1 MRGAI
6 RLALVF
12 VALGFCVVNAV
23 DSGDLAVD
31 SSDSAVDS
39 KVEDSLDSGD
49 SMIDSQRESSAIHTA
64 KSSQSSKS
72 TAKINDSKVPLS
84 YYRRNGFLG
93 RIGISADYLYHKA
106 GGTTLD
112 GVIMSVNGALGWNW
126 RDYAKLEVGAILGAG
141 PLDIKGAYPIGAEQ
155 IGTQPLSRFDFSGGI
170 ALNFG
175 FELKGG
181 YNISSAFKAWD
192 NALFING
199 GVEVAILSHW
209 TTYVPYSTLLGFMN
223 LFVEVEGR
231 SALSQKWTI
240 DYFVRGFGGASVV
253 TIGGEDLQTSESE
266 IASSAR
272 LWGLKVGIGGSYK
285 IGDRAFVFVRL
296 VSAYY
301 NSGAGQS
308 RRISIKP
315 NATLNGLN
323 AGAEANFKY
332 PKSHSVYG
340 GVQFGVGM

>member
-1 MRGAI
+1 MIQMKFLGAI
-6 RLALVF
+6 CKIFIMLM
-12 VALGFCVVNAV
+12 LGFGVVNAV
-23 DSGDLAVD
+23 DSSDFSID
-31 SSDSAVDS
+31 SS
-39 KVEDSLDSGD
+39 
-49 SMIDSQRESSAIHTA
+49 DSQRESNAIRTA
-64 KSSQSSKS
+64 QIPTSS
-72 TAKINDSKVPLS
+72 AKINDSKVPLS
-84 YYRRNGFLG
+84 YYRKNGFIG
-93 RIGISADYLYHKA
+93 RIGIGADYLYHKA
-106 GGTTLD
+106 GDTTLG
-112 GVIMSVNGALGWNW
+112 GVVMSLNGALGWNW
-126 RDYAKLEVGAILGAG
+126 RDYAKLEFGASLGAG

-155 IGTQPLSRFDFSGGI
+155 IGAQPLSRFDFSGGI

-175 FELKGG
+175 FDLKGG

-192 NALFING
+192 NALYING
-199 GVEVAILSHW
+199 GFEVAILSHW
-209 TTYVPYSTLLGFMN
+209 TTYVPYSAVLGFLN

-231 SALSQKWTI
+231 SALSQKWAI

-253 TIGGEDLQTSESE
+253 NIGGEDLQTSEADMLSE
-266 IASSAR
+266 AR

-308 RRISIKP
+308 KRISIKP

>member
-1 MRGAI
+1 MMQMKNLGAI
-6 RLALVF
+6 CKIFIMLM
-12 VALGFCVVNAV
+12 LGFGVVN
-23 DSGDLAVD
+23 AVD

-39 KVEDSLDSGD
+39 S
-49 SMIDSQRESSAIHTA
+49 DSQRESSEIHIAQIPT
-64 KSSQSSKS
+64 S

-84 YYRRNGFLG
+84 SYRKNGFIG
-93 RIGISADYLYHKA
+93 RIGIGADYLYHKA
-106 GGTTLD
+106 GDTTLG
-112 GVIMSVNGALGWNW
+112 GVVMSLNGALGWNW
-126 RDYAKLEVGAILGAG
+126 RDYAKLEFGATLGVG

-155 IGTQPLSRFDFSGGI
+155 IGAQPLSRFDFSGGI

-175 FELKGG
+175 FDLKGG

-192 NALFING
+192 NALYING
-199 GVEVAILSHW
+199 GFEVAILSHW
-209 TTYVPYSTLLGFMN
+209 TTYVPYSAVLGFLN

-231 SALSQKWTI
+231 SALSQKWAI

-253 TIGGEDLQTSESE
+253 NIGGEDLQTSESDMLSE
-266 IASSAR
+266 AR

-308 RRISIKP
+308 KRISIKP

>member
-1 MRGAI
+1 MWGGYGAI
-6 RLALVF
+6 RKIFIMLM
-12 VALGFCVVNAV
+12 LGFGAVNAV
-23 DSGDLAVD
+23 DSSDLAMD
-31 SSDSAVDS
+31 LSNSAVVS
-39 KVEDSLDSGD
+39 KMADSLDFGD
-49 SMIDSQRESSAIHTA
+49 SMIVSQRESNAIHTA
-64 KSSQSSKS
+64 QSTKS
-72 TAKINDSKVPLS
+72 TAKINDSKVQLS

-106 GGTTLD
+106 DSELS

-126 RDYAKLEVGAILGAG
+126 RDYAKLEVGTSLGAG

-155 IGTQPLSRFDFSGGI
+155 IGAQPLSRFDFSGGI

-181 YNISSAFKAWD
+181 YNISSAFKAWG
-192 NALFING
+192 NALYING

-209 TTYVPYSTLLGFMN
+209 TTYVPYSAVLGFMD

-231 SALSQKWTI
+231 SALSQKWAI

-266 IASSAR
+266 IASNAR

-285 IGDRAFVFVRL
+285 IGDKAFMFVRL

-308 RRISIKP
+308 KRISIKP

-340 GVQFGVGM
+340 GVQFGIGM

>member
-1 MRGAI
+1 MILLMKMRGAI
-6 RLALVF
+6 RFILAL
-12 VALGFCVVNAV
+12 ALGICALNAEN
-23 DSGDLAVD
+23 LAVD
-31 SSDSAVDS
+31 SSDFSIDS
-39 KVEDSLDSGD
+39 S
-49 SMIDSQRESSAIHTA
+49 DSQRESNAFHTAQIHT
-64 KSSQSSKS
+64 S

-84 YYRRNGFLG
+84 SYRKNGFIG
-93 RIGISADYLYHKA
+93 RIGIGADYLYHKA
-106 GGTTLD
+106 GDTTLG
-112 GVIMSVNGALGWNW
+112 GVVMSLNGALGWNW
-126 RDYAKLEVGAILGAG
+126 RDYAKLEFGASLGAG

-175 FELKGG
+175 FDLKGG

-192 NALFING
+192 NALYING
-199 GVEVAILSHW
+199 GFEVAILSHW
-209 TTYVPYSTLLGFMN
+209 TTYVPYSAVLGFLN

-231 SALSQKWTI
+231 SALSQKWAI

-253 TIGGEDLQTSESE
+253 NIGGEDLQTSEADMLSE
-266 IASSAR
+266 AR

-308 RRISIKP
+308 KHISIKP

>member
-6 RLALVF
+6 RFILAL
-12 VALGFCVVNAV
+12 ALGICALNAEN
-23 DSGDLAVD
+23 LAVD
-31 SSDSAVDS
+31 SSDSAIDS
-39 KVEDSLDSGD
+39 S
-49 SMIDSQRESSAIHTA
+49 DSQRESSVIRTAQSHT
-64 KSSQSSKS
+64 S

-84 YYRRNGFLG
+84 SYRKNGFIG
-93 RIGISADYLYHKA
+93 RIGIGADYLYHKA
-106 GGTTLD
+106 GDTTLE
-112 GVIMSVNGALGWNW
+112 GVVMSLNGALGWNW
-126 RDYAKLEVGAILGAG
+126 RDYAKLEFGASLGAG

-155 IGTQPLSRFDFSGGI
+155 IGAQPLSRFDFSGGI

-175 FELKGG
+175 FDLKGG

-192 NALFING
+192 NALYING
-199 GVEVAILSHW
+199 GFEVAILSHW
-209 TTYVPYSTLLGFMN
+209 TTYVPYSAVLGFLN

-231 SALSQKWTI
+231 SALSQKWAI

-253 TIGGEDLQTSESE
+253 NIGGEDLQTSEADMLSE
-266 IASSAR
+266 AR

-308 RRISIKP
+308 KRISIKP

>member
-1 MRGAI
+1 M
-6 RLALVF
+6 
-12 VALGFCVVNAV
+12 
-23 DSGDLAVD
+23 
-31 SSDSAVDS
+31 
-39 KVEDSLDSGD
+39 SL
-49 SMIDSQRESSAIHTA
+49 
-64 KSSQSSKS
+64 
-72 TAKINDSKVPLS
+72 
-84 YYRRNGFLG
+84 
-93 RIGISADYLYHKA
+93 
-106 GGTTLD
+106 
-112 GVIMSVNGALGWNW
+112 NGALGWNW
-126 RDYAKLEVGAILGAG
+126 RDYAKLEFGASLGAG
-141 PLDIKGAYPIGAEQ
+141 PLDIKGAYPIGAQQ
-155 IGTQPLSRFDFSGGI
+155 IGAQPLSRFDFSGGI

-175 FELKGG
+175 FDLKGG

-192 NALFING
+192 NALYING
-199 GVEVAILSHW
+199 GFEVAILSHW
-209 TTYVPYSTLLGFMN
+209 TTYVPYSAVLGFLN

-231 SALSQKWTI
+231 SALSQKWAI

-253 TIGGEDLQTSESE
+253 NIGGEDLQTSEADMLSE
-266 IASSAR
+266 AR

-308 RRISIKP
+308 KRISIKP

-332 PKSHSVYG
+332 PKSHSIYG

>member
-1 MRGAI
+1 MKNLGVI
-6 RLALVF
+6 CKIFIMLM
-12 VALGFCVVNAV
+12 LGFGIVNAV

-31 SSDSAVDS
+31 SRAVDS
-39 KVEDSLDSGD
+39 GD
-49 SMIDSQRESSAIHTA
+49 LGDFSDLQRESNAIH
-64 KSSQSSKS
+64 KSTKS
-72 TAKINDSKVPLS
+72 TAKLNDSNAPLS
-84 YYRRNGFLG
+84 FYRRNGFLG

-106 GGTTLD
+106 DSELS
-112 GVIMSVNGALGWNW
+112 GVVMSLNGALGWNW

-141 PLDIKGAYPIGAEQ
+141 PMDIKGAYPIGAEQ
-155 IGTQPLSRFDFSGGI
+155 IGTQPLSNFNFNGGI

-192 NALFING
+192 NALYING
-199 GVEVAILSHW
+199 GIELAILSHW
-209 TTYVPYSTLLGFMN
+209 ATYVPYSTVMGFVD

-231 SALSQKWTI
+231 SALSQKWAI

-253 TIGGEDLQTSESE
+253 TIGGEDLQTS
-266 IASSAR
+266 ANDMLSSAR
-272 LWGLKVGIGGSYK
+272 LWGLKVGFGGSYK

-308 RRISIKP
+308 KRISIKP
-315 NATLNGLN
+315 NATLNGVN

-332 PKSHSVYG
+332 PKSHSIYG
-340 GVQFGVGM
+340 GVQFGVGI

>member
-1 MRGAI
+1 MILLLKMCGAI
-6 RLALVF
+6 RFILAL
-12 VALGFCVVNAV
+12 ALGICALNAEN
-23 DSGDLAVD
+23 LAVD

-39 KVEDSLDSGD
+39 IDSS
-49 SMIDSQRESSAIHTA
+49 DSQRESSVIRTA
-64 KSSQSSKS
+64 QSPTS

-84 YYRRNGFLG
+84 SYRKNGFIG
-93 RIGISADYLYHKA
+93 RIGIGADYLYHKA
-106 GGTTLD
+106 GDTTLG
-112 GVIMSVNGALGWNW
+112 GVVMSLNGALGWNW
-126 RDYAKLEVGAILGAG
+126 RDYAKLEFGATLGAG
-141 PLDIKGAYPIGAEQ
+141 PLDIKGAYPIGAQQ
-155 IGTQPLSRFDFSGGI
+155 IGAQPLSRFDFSGGI

-175 FELKGG
+175 FDLKGG

-192 NALFING
+192 NALYING
-199 GVEVAILSHW
+199 GFEVAILSHW
-209 TTYVPYSTLLGFMN
+209 TTYVPYSAVLGFLN

-231 SALSQKWTI
+231 SALSQKWAI

-253 TIGGEDLQTSESE
+253 NIGGEDLQTSEADMLSE
-266 IASSAR
+266 AR

-308 RRISIKP
+308 KRISIKP

-340 GVQFGVGM
+340 GVRFGVGM

>member
-1 MRGAI
+1 MILRLKMRGAI
-6 RLALVF
+6 RFILAL
-12 VALGFCVVNAV
+12 ALGIYALNAEN
-23 DSGDLAVD
+23 LAVD
-31 SSDSAVDS
+31 S
-39 KVEDSLDSGD
+39 KDSLT
-49 SMIDSQRESSAIHTA
+49 H
-64 KSSQSSKS
+64 
-72 TAKINDSKVPLS
+72 
-84 YYRRNGFLG
+84 YRKNGFIG
-93 RIGISADYLYHKA
+93 RIGIGADYLYHKA
-106 GGTTLD
+106 GDTTLG
-112 GVIMSVNGALGWNW
+112 GVVMSLNGALGWNW
-126 RDYAKLEVGAILGAG
+126 RDYAKLEFGATLGAG

-155 IGTQPLSRFDFSGGI
+155 IGAQPLSRFDFSGGI

-175 FELKGG
+175 FDLKGG

-192 NALFING
+192 NALYING
-199 GVEVAILSHW
+199 GFEVAILSHW
-209 TTYVPYSTLLGFMN
+209 TTYVPYSAVLGFLN

-231 SALSQKWTI
+231 SALSQKWAI

-253 TIGGEDLQTSESE
+253 NIGGEDLQTSESDMLSE
-266 IASSAR
+266 AR

-308 RRISIKP
+308 KRISIKP